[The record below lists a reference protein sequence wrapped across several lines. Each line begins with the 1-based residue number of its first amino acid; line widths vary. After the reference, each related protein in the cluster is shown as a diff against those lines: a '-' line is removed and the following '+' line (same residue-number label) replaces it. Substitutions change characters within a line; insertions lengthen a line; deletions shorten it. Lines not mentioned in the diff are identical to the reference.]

1 MPSKEKRLR
10 IERGLYRT
18 GTYYYACATPPG
30 SRAPMWRALGQLRLM
45 EARRLRDKFAAEVQG
60 AQPIATRTRATFAD
74 VAAEWLAEQEGRQ
87 RGGEVSPRALEIYEI
102 GPPRPGIPRPGGRPP
117 RPLTPA
123 GPLASVPRPPPA

>member
-1 MPSKEKRLR
+1 MACHGVPRHLPPLQSVGRSTMPSKEKRVR

-30 SRAPMWRALGQLRLM
+30 SRAPMWRALGQLGLM

-74 VAAEWLAEQEGRQ
+74 VAAEWLAEQEARQ
-87 RGGEVSPRALEIYEI
+87 RA
-102 GPPRPGIPRPGGRPP
+102 
-117 RPLTPA
+117 
-123 GPLASVPRPPPA
+123 